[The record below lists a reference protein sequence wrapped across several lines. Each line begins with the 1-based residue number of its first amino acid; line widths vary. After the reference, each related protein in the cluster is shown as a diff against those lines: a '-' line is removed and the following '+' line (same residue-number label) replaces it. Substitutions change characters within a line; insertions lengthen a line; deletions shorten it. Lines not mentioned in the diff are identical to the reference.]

1 MALITCM
8 SESGGSKSQKIEN
21 EESKSEIEHG
31 PRHSNLQ
38 DEKNGNS
45 EPHSHP
51 STSQSSQ
58 KNSSHHPRLRWAK
71 CLFTDGL
78 FQQIARAM
86 QIKNSKIW
94 FAKISWI

>member
-58 KNSSHHPRLRWAK
+58 KNSSHHPRLRWAR
-71 CLFTDGL
+71 CLFTVRL
-78 FQQIARAM
+78 FEQIARAM
-86 QIKNSKIW
+86 QI
-94 FAKISWI
+94 